1 MRTEQFIKKWL
12 SKGSFIALAIFST
25 ITYAQKP
32 FLHTNVH
39 GYKPVDLTRAVTD
52 TLDEHFDSATVT
64 LYASPNGGFVG
75 GNTGFG
81 EIARGQEFDVDTMS
95 YYVEGFI
102 YWFGYL
108 AHESATTDSS
118 KLMLRFWNNNLSLTI
133 GGLPRLAPNTIF
145 DSTALSLDTLNADT
159 IFGNGMNV
167 WMLGTP
173 KLVGAN
179 YTVGFT
185 MEHLHYKDTVSLMM
199 SGIGDPP
206 ISYLSWEKWNGSWDL
221 ILNTWSIDAD
231 YAIFPLVDLVTASI
245 DGDLF
250 IEGLKYSL
258 YPNPSTD
265 WMNVEMEVEQV
276 GEYSI
281 LMHDLSGRLI
291 KTHNVGYLTQ
301 GRVSTS
307 VEVFDLPAGS
317 YILTITN
324 GKKGLSK
331 RFIKN

>member
-32 FLHTNVH
+32 FLNTNIH
-39 GYKPVDLTRAVTD
+39 GYKPVDLTRTITD
-52 TLDEHFDSATVT
+52 TLDQNFDSATVT

-81 EIARGQEFDVDTMS
+81 ETARAQEFDVDTA
-95 YYVEGFI
+95 YYVDGFI

-108 AHESATTDSS
+108 AHESAASDSS
-118 KLMLRFWNNNLSLTI
+118 KLMLRFWKNNLAVVI
-133 GGLPRLAPNTIF
+133 GGIPRVAPNSLNDTA
-145 DSTALSLDTLNADT
+145 ALSLDTLNADT

-167 WMLGTP
+167 WMLAAP
-173 KLVGAN
+173 KLVTAN
-179 YTVGFT
+179 YSVGFS

-206 ISYLSWEKWNGSWDL
+206 VSYLSWEKWNGNWDL

-231 YAIFPLVDLVTASI
+231 YAVFPLVDQNTASI
-245 DGDLF
+245 ESDFF
-250 IEGLKYSL
+250 IEGLKYSM

-265 WMNVEMEVEQV
+265 WMNIEMEVERAN
-276 GEYSI
+276 EYTI
-281 LMHDLSGRLI
+281 IIHDLSGRLV
-291 KTHNVGYLTQ
+291 KTHNVGYLNR
-301 GRVSTS
+301 GKVSTS
-307 VEVFDLPAGS
+307 IDVFDMPSGN
-317 YILTITN
+317 YILTITD
-324 GKKGLSK
+324 GRKGLSK
-331 RFIKN
+331 KFIKN